1 MIMKPFLM
9 IVFIGLFFNV
19 NAYADQ
25 KDILDRINYGS
36 YCIGIFSEAVWGE
49 DISYEA
55 KTAVFYTQYHEKA
68 SAYILS
74 SWHIKQL
81 KKKRLIPKD
90 TSVFNSNYFLKGK
103 KVIIDYLNSN
113 PQDYVPEFTVIKEGV
128 ASNELIPTKGTEPK
142 EMTECKKKYLLEEE
156 DLMKTG
162 VFSLKLN
169 KKHRKKILE
178 FYITGFPKTE

>member
-1 MIMKPFLM
+1 MKKLLG
-9 IVFIGLFFNV
+9 IVVLGLLLSG

-25 KDILDRINYGS
+25 KDILNRINYGS
-36 YCIGIFSEAVWGE
+36 YCIGMFNEATWGE

-55 KTAVFYTQYHEKA
+55 KTAVFYTQYHGKA
-68 SAYILS
+68 SAYILN
-74 SWHIKQL
+74 SWYIKKL
-81 KKKRLIPKD
+81 KKKGLIPKD
-90 TSVFNSNYFLKGK
+90 TPEFNNTYFLKGA
-103 KVIIDYLNSN
+103 KVVNDYLNSN
-113 PQDYVPEFTVIKEGV
+113 PQDFVPKFTVIKEGIT
-128 ASNELIPTKGTEPK
+128 SNELMPTKGTEPK

-178 FYITGFPKTE
+178 FYIKGFPKN